1 MTDASGDLAV
11 IDQSGRSVVLSVERW
26 IHITTRHPELQP
38 HRADVLAAVRRPTSQ
53 IPGWR
58 PGEEWFY
65 RRGAGPSR
73 WLKVV
78 VAYEGA
84 EGEIRTA
91 FARRAFP

>member
-1 MTDASGDLAV
+1 MSHASGGVAV
-11 IDQSGRSVVLSVERW
+11 TDPSGRSVALSPERW
-26 IHITTRHPELQP
+26 VHITTRHPEL
-38 HRADVLAAVRRPTSQ
+38 HSYRADVLAAVRSPTRRIRGRRPD
-53 IPGWR
+53 
-58 PGEEWFY
+58 EEWFY

-84 EGEIRTA
+84 VGEIRTA